1 VLDFFAISDEFSMI
15 EISAPAEW
23 IGKTMADLKL
33 ARSARIVAVAVRGQA
48 EPGERMQWRFPEP
61 DAPFAAGEIV
71 LLAGA
76 SNDLSRV
83 QE

>member
-1 VLDFFAISDEFSMI
+1 MLDFFAVSDEFSMI
-15 EISAPAEW
+15 EISTPAEW

-33 ARSARIVAVAVRGQA
+33 ARSARIVVVAVRGQA
-48 EPGERMQWRFPEP
+48 EPGQRMQWRFPEP
-61 DAPFAAGEIV
+61 DVPFAAGEIV

-76 SNDLSRV
+76 SNDLPRV